1 MTLAEKLMDCI
12 KCEKSY
18 SYIRK
23 MDELG
28 ELEQVLPITKEMKS
42 VGECKYHVL
51 NCFEHSLGAVEVF
64 EEITN
69 DGEFFD
75 SHIRDAVFKTLN
87 QKIDDK
93 LTKKDLIKLGIF
105 LHDMGKPLAMTVDDN
120 NRIHF
125 KKHEILGANEIFQ
138 IGSRLGLS
146 KRNINL
152 LYKYI
157 RYHMTLLEIYR
168 YNDMSKANLFSIFD
182 KLKDESIDIFL
193 IGYADIVST
202 RRLIKPEEDI
212 GVIKSYMT
220 YGITNYIYRYS
231 RI

>member
-69 DGEFFD
+69 DGEF
-75 SHIRDAVFKTLN
+75 
-87 QKIDDK
+87 
-93 LTKKDLIKLGIF
+93 LI
-105 LHDMGKPLAMTVDDN
+105 
-120 NRIHF
+120 
-125 KKHEILGANEIFQ
+125 
-138 IGSRLGLS
+138 
-146 KRNINL
+146 
-152 LYKYI
+152 
-157 RYHMTLLEIYR
+157 
-168 YNDMSKANLFSIFD
+168 
-182 KLKDESIDIFL
+182 
-193 IGYADIVST
+193 
-202 RRLIKPEEDI
+202 
-212 GVIKSYMT
+212 VI
-220 YGITNYIYRYS
+220 
-231 RI
+231 